1 MAYDGAKRGQLQV
14 DSRAVHSL
22 IRPMLFYETDP
33 IQWAAIP
40 AYKERWERG
49 GGGDVGATN
58 IGTDPQS
65 ITISYQSGFEFW
77 PT

>member
-1 MAYDGAKRGQLQV
+1 
-14 DSRAVHSL
+14 
-22 IRPMLFYETDP
+22 MLFYETDP

-58 IGTDPQS
+58 IDPQS
-65 ITISYQSGFEFW
+65 IAISDRYQSGFW